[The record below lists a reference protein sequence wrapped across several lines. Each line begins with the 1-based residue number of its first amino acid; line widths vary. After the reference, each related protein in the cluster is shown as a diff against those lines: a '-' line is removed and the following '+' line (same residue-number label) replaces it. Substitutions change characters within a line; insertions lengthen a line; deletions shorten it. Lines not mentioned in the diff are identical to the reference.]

1 MTPTEAIAVQHEGW
15 PHAAQPCLVGD
26 FPCDVQTLLGE
37 IATLRDDIEAANRLD
52 TRRAA
57 TIATLSAALE
67 GAVAELE
74 KPTELHDYRGGFH
87 RSPDCPGCMMLARL
101 RAALATAKGTG
112 GPTLPPP
119 DLDLIENS
127 DGNGN
132 RWPEATP

>member
-1 MTPTEAIAVQHEGW
+1 
-15 PHAAQPCLVGD
+15 VGD

-57 TIATLSAALE
+57 TIANLRAALDGLVE
-67 GAVAELE
+67 AAEDILRGDE
-74 KPTELHDYRGGFH
+74 HD
-87 RSPDCPGCMMLARL
+87 AL
-101 RAALATAKGTG
+101 RAALATAKEAGR
-112 GPTLPPP
+112 PTLPPP